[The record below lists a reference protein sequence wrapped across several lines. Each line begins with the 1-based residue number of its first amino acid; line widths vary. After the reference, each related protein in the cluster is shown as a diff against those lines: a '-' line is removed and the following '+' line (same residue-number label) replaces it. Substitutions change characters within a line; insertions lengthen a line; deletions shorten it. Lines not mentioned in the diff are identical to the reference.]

1 MKQQIGATAGKVWD
15 VLKEKKELTIS
26 QIPKA
31 VKEKDALVYQ
41 ALGWLAREDKIQ
53 YHTKGNKTLVTLN

>member
-1 MKQQIGATAGKVWD
+1 MKEKIGETAGKVWD
-15 VLKEKKELTIS
+15 VLKAKKEMSLS

-53 YHTKGNKTLVTLN
+53 YHTKGNKTLVTLS